1 MRKAD
6 DLLGQ
11 FLDAIGQPEGAAYVG
26 LFRGWRRIVGD
37 RIADHAEPVDLRGS
51 ALVVEADH
59 PGWVQMIMISQ
70 ARILRQVQKQFP
82 ELSINA
88 LHIRVAGDRAAGAT
102 AGTEDRHR
110 AAPPIPPTPPSKSE
124 AEALEHIE
132 DDDLRT
138 TLERLRGS
146 LDAPDE

>member
-11 FLDAIGQPEGAAYVG
+11 FLDAIAQPEGAAYVG

-51 ALVVEADH
+51 ALIVEADH

-88 LHIRVAGDRAAGAT
+88 LHIRVAGDRASAARG
-102 AGTEDRHR
+102 GTEDPRSPEPGK
-110 AAPPIPPTPPSKSE
+110 PPAPPSKSE

-132 DDDLRT
+132 DDDLRV
-138 TLERLRGS
+138 TLEQLRGA
-146 LDAPDE
+146 LDSPKE